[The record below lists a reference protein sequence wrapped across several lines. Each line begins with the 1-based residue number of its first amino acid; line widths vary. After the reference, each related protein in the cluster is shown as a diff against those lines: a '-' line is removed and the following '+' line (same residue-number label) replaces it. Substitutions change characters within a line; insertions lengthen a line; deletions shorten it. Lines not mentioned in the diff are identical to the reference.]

1 MTAGLT
7 VKGADTLARTL
18 GDAARA
24 LEDLTA
30 TNQRIASG
38 IVTAAR
44 PPVLTGALA
53 ASIRPSATATE
64 AVVDVSVRYAGFVEA
79 RTGFLAAAVAT
90 REAASLDLY
99 ADAVDAALS
108 NVRGA

>member
-1 MTAGLT
+1 MTAAVS
-7 VKGADTLARTL
+7 VKGADTFARTL
-18 GDAARA
+18 RDAGRDLA
-24 LEDLTA
+24 DLTA
-30 TNQRIASG
+30 TNSRIAAG
-38 IVTAAR
+38 IVTAAN
-44 PPVLTGALA
+44 PPRLTGALA
-53 ASIRPSATATE
+53 ASIRPSATSTD

-99 ADAVDAALS
+99 LEAVDAALA